1 MPVSGWDR
9 FRSWFGPDPK
19 EDVEDELDFHLEMR
33 IRELVQRGET
43 PERARELALRRF
55 GDYESSRTEC
65 VEIDERRTRR
75 MARTEYFGELK
86 RDLAY
91 AARTLRRT
99 PGFTAVAILS
109 LALGIGATTAIFSV
123 VHGVLL
129 QSLPYR
135 DADRLHE
142 VRTVYPDGT
151 GYPLSAPDF
160 MSVRDW
166 NRVFDRVEAY
176 SSGGFTLLGAGEP
189 REVRGASIS
198 DGLFEMLGFTVAVGR
213 GFARE
218 ENQPGRGNVAILA
231 HEFWQREFGG
241 DRSVL
246 GRTLS
251 VGGDPYTV
259 VGVLARGADL
269 PNKVDMYAP
278 LEYDSTYSATSAS
291 PSRRGEFLRVLGRAK
306 PDVTAATINA
316 DLGRVGK
323 ALQEQFPE
331 TNERLTF
338 DAKSL
343 RDLIVGDVRR
353 PLLILFGAVAFVLLV
368 ACANVANLL
377 LARVSVRQDEL
388 AVRAALGAGRGRLV
402 RQLMTEA
409 VVLGLAGGI
418 IGLLIAY
425 WGTTALVAAQP
436 ADIPR
441 LDEIGV
447 NRTVVFFTLVTAV
460 VTGLAFGVLPAL
472 QATSGALMGTLREG
486 GRGAG
491 AGRNTN
497 RVRSGLVIAEMALAV
512 MLLMGAGLL
521 IRSFIEMTQ
530 VNPGFRPERAMSL
543 RVALQG
549 ERYAAATPRR
559 LAVGQLTERLRALP
573 GVTAVGATSTLPLNG
588 RGSLVD
594 FALGDAPPP
603 PNVNAEIGMVSI
615 TPEYLATI
623 GTPLLRGRNF
633 TAADDSLSPRVALIN
648 EAGARL
654 WFPGED
660 PIGKRPRAGGAEREI
675 IGIVADVLQRDP
687 GQAALPLMYTPYGQ
701 RTTGTVRVII
711 RSATDP
717 LTLAPAVRAELSA
730 LDPNL
735 PVPELVP
742 LESLLTTSMA
752 RPRFYTSLLTLFA
765 AVALALAA
773 IGIFGVLSYSVAQR
787 SREISIRMALGASA
801 TGVVRMIVRNAMTL
815 AAFGVLVGIVG
826 AIALGRVLRSQL
838 FGVSVADPA
847 TFGVVI
853 LVLVLISAVA
863 SYLPA
868 RRAAALDPANAL
880 REG

>member
-1 MPVSGWDR
+1 MD
-9 FRSWFGPDPK
+9 
-19 EDVEDELDFHLEMR
+19 DELSFHLEMR
-33 IRELVQRGET
+33 IRELIQRGES

-65 VEIDERRTRR
+65 VEIDERRSRK
-75 MARTEYFGELK
+75 MARTEYFAELR

-99 PGFTAVAILS
+99 PGFTAVAIAS

-135 DADRLHE
+135 DAERLYD
-142 VRTVYPDGT
+142 VRTMYPDGT
-151 GYPLSAPDF
+151 GYSLSAPDF
-160 MSVRDW
+160 MSVREY

-176 SSGGFTLLGAGEP
+176 SAGLFTLLGAGEP
-189 REVRGASIS
+189 REVRGSEVS
-198 DGLFEMLGFTVAVGR
+198 DGLFEMLGFSFAVGR
-213 GFARE
+213 GFARD
-218 ENQPGRGNVAILA
+218 ENQPGKGNVTVLD

-241 DRSVL
+241 DRAVI

-259 VGVLARGADL
+259 VGVLAPGASV
-269 PNKVDMYAP
+269 PGKSDMYSP
-278 LEYDSTYSATSAS
+278 LEYDSTFSATSAS
-291 PSRRGEFLRVLGRAK
+291 PERRGEFLRVLGRAR
-306 PDVTAATINA
+306 PDVGPAAITT
-316 DLGRVGK
+316 DLLRVGTM
-323 ALQEQFPE
+323 LQGQFPQ

-338 DAKSL
+338 GASSL
-343 RDLIVGDVRR
+343 RELIVGDVRR

-377 LARVSVRQDEL
+377 LARISARQDEL

-402 RQLMTEA
+402 RQLMTES

-418 IGLLIAY
+418 LGLFIAY
-425 WGTTALVAAQP
+425 WGTTALIAAQP

-447 NRTVVFFTLVTAV
+447 NRTVVLFTLVTAV
-460 VTGLAFGVLPAL
+460 LTGLAFGVLPAL
-472 QATSGALMGTLREG
+472 QATGGALMGALREG
-486 GRGAG
+486 GKGAG
-491 AGRNTN
+491 TGRSTN

-512 MLLMGAGLL
+512 MLLMGSGLL
-521 IRSFIEMTQ
+521 IRSFIELTR
-530 VNPGFRPERAMSL
+530 VNPGFQPERAMSL
-543 RVALQG
+543 RVVLQG
-549 ERYAAATPRR
+549 ERYAGAAPRR
-559 LAVGQLTERLRALP
+559 MALDQLMARLRALP
-573 GVTAVGATSTLPLNG
+573 GVSAVGAASTLPLNG
-588 RGSLVD
+588 RGGLVD
-594 FALGDAPPP
+594 FAVGDAPPP
-603 PNVNAEIGMVSI
+603 PNVNAEIGIISI
-615 TPEYLATI
+615 TPEYLKTI
-623 GTPLLRGRNF
+623 GTPLLRGRDF
-633 TAADDSLSPRVALIN
+633 TAADDSLAPRVALIN

-660 PIGKRPRAGGAEREI
+660 AIGKRPQAAGAVEREI
-675 IGIVADVLQRDP
+675 IGVVADVLQRDP
-687 GQAALPLMYTPYGQ
+687 GQAALPLMYVPYGQ

-711 RSATDP
+711 RSPGDP
-717 LTLAPAVRAELSA
+717 LALAPAVRSEVNA

-735 PVPELVP
+735 PIPELVP
-742 LESLLTTSMA
+742 LGDLLTTSMA

-815 AAFGVLVGIVG
+815 AAVGVALGIVG

-847 TFGVVI
+847 TFAAVI
-853 LVLVLISAVA
+853 LVLVVISAVA

-868 RRAAALDPANAL
+868 RRAAALDPASAL

>member
-1 MPVSGWDR
+1 MPASGWDR
-9 FRSWFGPDPK
+9 FRGWFGPDPK
-19 EDVEDELDFHLEMR
+19 KDVEDELEFHLEMR
-33 IRELVQRGET
+33 IRELIQRGET

-55 GDYESSRTEC
+55 GDYETSRTEC
-65 VEIDERRTRR
+65 VEIDERRSRR
-75 MARTEYFGELK
+75 MARTEYFSELR

-91 AARTLRRT
+91 AMRTLRRT
-99 PGFTAVAILS
+99 PGFTTVAIAS

-123 VHGVLL
+123 VHGVIL

-135 DADRLHE
+135 DAERLHE

-160 MSVRDW
+160 MSVREG
-166 NRVFDRVEAY
+166 NRVFDRVEAF
-176 SSGGFTLLGAGEP
+176 SGGAFTLLGAGEP

-198 DGLFEMLGFTVAVGR
+198 DGLFEMLGFSMALGR

-218 ENQPGRGNVAILA
+218 ENQPGRANVAVLG
-231 HEFWQREFGG
+231 HDFWQREFGG

-259 VGVLARGADL
+259 VGVLAPGANL
-269 PNKVDMYAP
+269 PDRVDMYAP
-278 LEYDSTYSATSAS
+278 LEYDSTFSATTSVT
-291 PSRRGEFLRVLGRAK
+291 RRGEFLRVLGRAK
-306 PDVTAATINA
+306 PELTPATINA
-316 DLGRVGK
+316 DLARVGT
-323 ALQEQFPE
+323 ALQGQFPE

-338 DAKSL
+338 NASSL
-343 RDLIVGDVRR
+343 RDLIIGDVRR

-418 IGLLIAY
+418 VGLLIAY

-472 QATSGALMGTLREG
+472 QATGGALMGTLREG

-497 RVRSGLVIAEMALAV
+497 RVRSGLVVAEMALAV

-521 IRSFIEMTQ
+521 IRSFIEMTR
-530 VNPGFRPERAMSL
+530 VNPGFQPERAMSL
-543 RVALQG
+543 RVVLQG

-559 LAVGQLTERLRALP
+559 MALDQLTTRLRALP
-573 GVTAVGATSTLPLNG
+573 GVTAVGAASTLPLNG

-603 PNVNAEIGMVSI
+603 PNVNAEIGMISI

-633 TAADDSLSPRVALIN
+633 TPADDSLAPRVALIN

-654 WFPGED
+654 WFAGED

-675 IGIVADVLQRDP
+675 VGIVADVLQRDP

-711 RSATDP
+711 RSAADP
-717 LTLAPAVRAELSA
+717 LALAPAVRAELSA

-742 LESLLTTSMA
+742 LGQLLTTSMA

-815 AAFGVLVGIVG
+815 AAVGVLVGVVG

-838 FGVSVADPA
+838 FGVSVADPM
-847 TFGVVI
+847 TFGAVI